1 MNKKIDIIK
10 LQKIYDPRGTLVV
23 AEENTH
29 VPFEI
34 GNTEWFSPKSTV
46 TTQHQR
52 ETMLVALAGHFT
64 LRITEYDGTVAE
76 TLLDNPNEGALI
88 PADCPY
94 QLTDFTEETVVL
106 RLTAAEKEIK
116 YLDLKAINDQYQ
128 PEINNA
134 IAQVLDSGWYL
145 HGKALRQFEEEY
157 AAFIGSEYCIGCG
170 CGLDALKLILMG
182 EMELGRLQKGDEILV
197 PANTYYATILAITS
211 VGLKPVLIDARMDT
225 LQIDERLI
233 EQHITQK
240 TKALLT
246 VHLYGK
252 LSVTPKMLELCRKH
266 HLLLFEDNAQAF
278 ACKMHAKKSEACQ
291 MQVENSQNSEVNGES
306 IHTGNIGDAAAHS
319 FYPGKNLGALGD
331 AGAVTTNDRKLA
343 EVITSLRDYGRVS
356 KYEYDYQGLNSRME
370 ELQAAVLCVKLKNP
384 YKEASER
391 IKIARYYLSK
401 LDKRIVEHCIPER
414 LYEKESENV
423 VHVFPFLT
431 EKRDELRDYLSEHR
445 VQTVCHYPIPPHQQ
459 PCYPE
464 WNHLS
469 FPVTERIAK
478 QEISLPC
485 NSTLKQEEL
494 DRIINLIN
502 RFFEERGI

>member
-1 MNKKIDIIK
+1 MNKKVDNIK
-10 LQKIYDPRGTLVV
+10 LQKIFDPRSTQVA
-23 AEENTH
+23 AEE
-29 VPFEI
+29 
-34 GNTEWFSPKSTV
+34 K
-46 TTQHQR
+46 
-52 ETMLVALAGHFT
+52 
-64 LRITEYDGTVAE
+64 
-76 TLLDNPNEGALI
+76 
-88 PADCPY
+88 
-94 QLTDFTEETVVL
+94 
-106 RLTAAEKEIK
+106 IK

-128 PEINNA
+128 PEINEA

-145 HGKALRQFEEEY
+145 NGNALKQFEEAY

-182 EMELGRLQKGDEILV
+182 EIELGRLQKGNEILV

-211 VGLKPVLIDARMDT
+211 VGLTPVLIDSRMDT

-240 TKALLT
+240 TKALMT

-252 LSVTPKMLELCRKH
+252 LSVTPKILELCRKH
-266 HLLLFEDNAQAF
+266 QLLLFEDNAQAF
-278 ACKMHAKKSEACQ
+278 ACQ
-291 MQVENSQNSEVNGES
+291 MQVENSEASRKS

-331 AGAVTTNDRKLA
+331 AGAITTNDRKLA
-343 EVITSLRDYGRVS
+343 EVIISLRDYGRVS
-356 KYEYDYQGLNSRME
+356 KYEFNYQGLNSRME

-384 YKEASER
+384 YGEAKDR
-391 IKIARYYLSK
+391 FQKVQYYLSK
-401 LDKRIVEHCIPER
+401 LDKKIVEHCIPKR
-414 LYEKESENV
+414 LYEEEAENV

-431 EKRDELRDYLSEHR
+431 EKRDELRDYLSEHQ
-445 VQTVCHYPIPPHQQ
+445 VQTVYHYPIPPHQQ
-459 PCYPE
+459 SCYPE

-469 FPVTERIAK
+469 FPVTERIAQ

>member
-1 MNKKIDIIK
+1 MNKKVDNIK
-10 LQKIYDPRGTLVV
+10 LQKIFDPRSTQVA
-23 AEENTH
+23 AEE
-29 VPFEI
+29 
-34 GNTEWFSPKSTV
+34 K
-46 TTQHQR
+46 
-52 ETMLVALAGHFT
+52 
-64 LRITEYDGTVAE
+64 
-76 TLLDNPNEGALI
+76 
-88 PADCPY
+88 
-94 QLTDFTEETVVL
+94 
-106 RLTAAEKEIK
+106 IK

-128 PEINNA
+128 PEINEA

-145 HGKALRQFEEEY
+145 NGNALKEFEEAY

-182 EMELGRLQKGDEILV
+182 EIELGRLQKDDEILV

-211 VGLKPVLIDARMDT
+211 VGLTPVLIDSRMDT

-240 TKALLT
+240 TKALMT

-252 LSVTPKMLELCRKH
+252 LSVTPKILELCRKH
-266 HLLLFEDNAQAF
+266 QLLLFEDNAQAF
-278 ACKMHAKKSEACQ
+278 ACQ
-291 MQVENSQNSEVNGES
+291 MQVENSEASRKS

-331 AGAVTTNDRKLA
+331 AGAITTNDRKLA
-343 EVITSLRDYGRVS
+343 EVIISLRDYGRVS
-356 KYEYDYQGLNSRME
+356 KYEFNYQGLNSRME

-384 YKEASER
+384 YGEAKDR
-391 IKIARYYLSK
+391 FRKVQYYLSK
-401 LDKRIVEHCIPER
+401 LDKKIVEHCIPKR
-414 LYEKESENV
+414 LYEEESENV

-431 EKRDELRDYLSEHR
+431 EKRDELRDYLSEHQ
-445 VQTVCHYPIPPHQQ
+445 VQTVYHYPIPPHQQ
-459 PCYPE
+459 SCYPE

-469 FPVTERIAK
+469 FPVTERIAQ

>member
-1 MNKKIDIIK
+1 MNKKEDNIK
-10 LQKIYDPRGTLVV
+10 LQKIFGPRSTQVA
-23 AEENTH
+23 AEE
-29 VPFEI
+29 
-34 GNTEWFSPKSTV
+34 
-46 TTQHQR
+46 
-52 ETMLVALAGHFT
+52 
-64 LRITEYDGTVAE
+64 
-76 TLLDNPNEGALI
+76 
-88 PADCPY
+88 
-94 QLTDFTEETVVL
+94 
-106 RLTAAEKEIK
+106 EIK
-116 YLDLKAINDQYQ
+116 YLDLKAINDQYL
-128 PEINNA
+128 PEINEA

-145 HGKALRQFEEEY
+145 NGKALKQFEEAY

-182 EMELGRLQKGDEILV
+182 EIELGRLQKGDEILV

-211 VGLKPVLIDARMDT
+211 VGLTPVLIDSRMDT

-233 EQHITQK
+233 EQHITLK
-240 TKALLT
+240 TKALMT

-252 LSVTPKMLELCRKH
+252 LSVTPKILELCRKH
-266 HLLLFEDNAQAF
+266 QLLLFEDNAQAF
-278 ACKMHAKKSEACQ
+278 ACQ
-291 MQVENSQNSEVNGES
+291 MQVKNSKANWES

-331 AGAVTTNDRKLA
+331 AGAITTNDRKLA
-343 EVITSLRDYGRVS
+343 EVIISLRDYGRVS
-356 KYEYDYQGLNSRME
+356 KYEFNYQGLNSRME

-384 YKEASER
+384 YGESKDR
-391 IKIARYYLSK
+391 FQKVQYYLSK
-401 LDKRIVEHCIPER
+401 LDKKIVEHCIPKR

-445 VQTVCHYPIPPHQQ
+445 VQTVYHYPIPPHQQ
-459 PCYPE
+459 SCYPE

-469 FPVTERIAK
+469 FPVTEQIAQ

>member
-1 MNKKIDIIK
+1 MNKKVDNIK
-10 LQKIYDPRGTLVV
+10 LQKIFDPRSTQVA
-23 AEENTH
+23 AEE
-29 VPFEI
+29 
-34 GNTEWFSPKSTV
+34 K
-46 TTQHQR
+46 
-52 ETMLVALAGHFT
+52 
-64 LRITEYDGTVAE
+64 
-76 TLLDNPNEGALI
+76 
-88 PADCPY
+88 
-94 QLTDFTEETVVL
+94 
-106 RLTAAEKEIK
+106 IK

-128 PEINNA
+128 PEINEA

-145 HGKALRQFEEEY
+145 NGNALKQFEEAY

-182 EMELGRLQKGDEILV
+182 EIELGRLQKGNEILV

-211 VGLKPVLIDARMDT
+211 VGLTPVLIDSRMDT

-240 TKALLT
+240 TKALMT

-252 LSVTPKMLELCRKH
+252 LSVTPKILELCRKH
-266 HLLLFEDNAQAF
+266 QLLLFEDNAQAF
-278 ACKMHAKKSEACQ
+278 ACQ
-291 MQVENSQNSEVNGES
+291 MQVENSEASRKS

-331 AGAVTTNDRKLA
+331 AGAITTNDRKLA
-343 EVITSLRDYGRVS
+343 EVIISLRDYGRVS
-356 KYEYDYQGLNSRME
+356 KYEFNYQGLNSRME

-384 YKEASER
+384 YGEAKDR
-391 IKIARYYLSK
+391 FQKVQYYLSK
-401 LDKRIVEHCIPER
+401 LDKKIAEHCIPKR
-414 LYEKESENV
+414 LYEEESENV

-431 EKRDELRDYLSEHR
+431 EKRDELRDYLSEHQ
-445 VQTVCHYPIPPHQQ
+445 VQTVYHYPIPPHQQ
-459 PCYPE
+459 SCYPE

-469 FPVTERIAK
+469 FPVTERIAQ

-485 NSTLKQEEL
+485 NSTLKQGEL

>member
-64 LRITEYDGTVAE
+64 LRVREQDGTIAE
-76 TLLDNPNEGALI
+76 TLLDNPNEGILI

-145 HGKALRQFEEEY
+145 HGKALKQFEEEY
-157 AAFIGSEYCIGCG
+157 AAIIGSKYCIGCG

-211 VGLKPVLIDARMDT
+211 VGLIPVLIDARMDT

-252 LSVTPKMLELCRKH
+252 LSVTPKMQELCRKH

-291 MQVENSQNSEVNGES
+291 MQVENSKNSEVNGES

-384 YKEASER
+384 YAEAKDR
-391 IKIARYYLSK
+391 FQKAQYYLSK
-401 LDKRIVEHCIPER
+401 LDKKIVEHCVPKR
-414 LYEKESENV
+414 LYEEESENV

-459 PCYPE
+459 SCYPE

-469 FPVTERIAK
+469 FPVTEQIAQ

>member
-1 MNKKIDIIK
+1 MNKKVDNIK
-10 LQKIYDPRGTLVV
+10 LQKIFDPRSTQVA
-23 AEENTH
+23 AEE
-29 VPFEI
+29 
-34 GNTEWFSPKSTV
+34 K
-46 TTQHQR
+46 
-52 ETMLVALAGHFT
+52 
-64 LRITEYDGTVAE
+64 
-76 TLLDNPNEGALI
+76 
-88 PADCPY
+88 
-94 QLTDFTEETVVL
+94 
-106 RLTAAEKEIK
+106 IK

-128 PEINNA
+128 PEINEA

-145 HGKALRQFEEEY
+145 NGNALKQFEEAY

-182 EMELGRLQKGDEILV
+182 EIELGRLQKGDEILV

-211 VGLKPVLIDARMDT
+211 VGLTPVLIDSRMDT

-240 TKALLT
+240 TKALMT

-252 LSVTPKMLELCRKH
+252 LSVTPKILELCRKH
-266 HLLLFEDNAQAF
+266 QLLLFEDNAQAF
-278 ACKMHAKKSEACQ
+278 ACQ
-291 MQVENSQNSEVNGES
+291 MQVENSEASRKS

-331 AGAVTTNDRKLA
+331 AGAITTNDRKLA
-343 EVITSLRDYGRVS
+343 EVIIFLRDYGRVS
-356 KYEYDYQGLNSRME
+356 KYEFNYQGLNSRME

-384 YKEASER
+384 YGEAKDR
-391 IKIARYYLSK
+391 FQKVQYYLSK
-401 LDKRIVEHCIPER
+401 LDKKIVEHCIPKR
-414 LYEKESENV
+414 LYEEESENV

-431 EKRDELRDYLSEHR
+431 EKRDELRDYLSEHQ
-445 VQTVCHYPIPPHQQ
+445 VQTVYHYPIPPHQQ
-459 PCYPE
+459 SCYPE

-469 FPVTERIAK
+469 FPVTERIAQ

-485 NSTLKQEEL
+485 NSTLKQGEL

>member
-34 GNTEWFSPKSTV
+34 GNTEWFSPKCTV
-46 TTQHQR
+46 ITQHQR

-64 LRITEYDGTVAE
+64 LRVIEQDGTGAE

-88 PADCPY
+88 TADCPY

-157 AAFIGSEYCIGCG
+157 AAFIGSEYSIGCG

-211 VGLKPVLIDARMDT
+211 VGLKPVLIDARLDT

-233 EQHITQK
+233 EQHITHQ
-240 TKALLT
+240 TKALMT

-252 LSVTPKMLELCRKH
+252 LSVTPKILELCRKH
-266 HLLLFEDNAQAF
+266 QLLLFEDNAQAF
-278 ACKMHAKKSEACQ
+278 ACQ
-291 MQVENSQNSEVNGES
+291 MQVENSEASRKS

-331 AGAVTTNDRKLA
+331 AGAITTNDRKLA

-356 KYEYDYQGLNSRME
+356 KYEYNYQGLNSRME

-384 YKEASER
+384 YGEAKDR
-391 IKIARYYLSK
+391 FQKAQYYLSK
-401 LDKRIVEHCIPER
+401 LDKKIVEHCIPQE
-414 LYEKESENV
+414 LYKEESENV

-431 EKRDELRDYLSEHR
+431 EKLDELRDYLSEHR

-469 FPVTERIAK
+469 FPVTERIAQ

-502 RFFEERGI
+502 RFFEEREI

>member
-1 MNKKIDIIK
+1 MNKKVDNIK
-10 LQKIYDPRGTLVV
+10 LQKIFDPRSTQIA
-23 AEENTH
+23 AEE
-29 VPFEI
+29 
-34 GNTEWFSPKSTV
+34 K
-46 TTQHQR
+46 
-52 ETMLVALAGHFT
+52 
-64 LRITEYDGTVAE
+64 
-76 TLLDNPNEGALI
+76 
-88 PADCPY
+88 
-94 QLTDFTEETVVL
+94 
-106 RLTAAEKEIK
+106 IK

-128 PEINNA
+128 PEINEA

-145 HGKALRQFEEEY
+145 NGNALKQFEEAY

-182 EMELGRLQKGDEILV
+182 EIELGRLQKGYEILV

-211 VGLKPVLIDARMDT
+211 VGLTPVLIDSRMDT

-240 TKALLT
+240 TKALMT

-252 LSVTPKMLELCRKH
+252 LSVTPKILELCRKH
-266 HLLLFEDNAQAF
+266 QLLLFEDNAQAF
-278 ACKMHAKKSEACQ
+278 ACQ
-291 MQVENSQNSEVNGES
+291 MQVENSEASRKS

-331 AGAVTTNDRKLA
+331 AGAITTNDRKLA
-343 EVITSLRDYGRVS
+343 EVIISLRDYGRVN
-356 KYEYDYQGLNSRME
+356 KYEFNYQGLNSRME

-384 YKEASER
+384 YGEAKDR
-391 IKIARYYLSK
+391 FQKVQYYLSK
-401 LDKRIVEHCIPER
+401 LDKKIVEHCIPKR
-414 LYEKESENV
+414 LYEEEAENV

-431 EKRDELRDYLSEHR
+431 EKRDELRDYLSEHQ
-445 VQTVCHYPIPPHQQ
+445 VQTVYHYPIPPHQQ
-459 PCYPE
+459 SCYPE

-469 FPVTERIAK
+469 FPVTERIAQ

-485 NSTLKQEEL
+485 NSTLKQGEL

>member
-1 MNKKIDIIK
+1 MNKKVDNTK
-10 LQKIYDPRGTLVV
+10 LQKIFDPRSTQVA
-23 AEENTH
+23 AEE
-29 VPFEI
+29 
-34 GNTEWFSPKSTV
+34 K
-46 TTQHQR
+46 
-52 ETMLVALAGHFT
+52 
-64 LRITEYDGTVAE
+64 
-76 TLLDNPNEGALI
+76 
-88 PADCPY
+88 
-94 QLTDFTEETVVL
+94 
-106 RLTAAEKEIK
+106 IK

-128 PEINNA
+128 PEINEA

-145 HGKALRQFEEEY
+145 NGNALKQFEEAY

-182 EMELGRLQKGDEILV
+182 EIELGRLQKGDEILV

-211 VGLKPVLIDARMDT
+211 VGLTPVLIDSRMDT

-240 TKALLT
+240 TKALMT

-252 LSVTPKMLELCRKH
+252 LSVTPKILELCRKNQ
-266 HLLLFEDNAQAF
+266 LLLFEDNAQAF
-278 ACKMHAKKSEACQ
+278 ACQ
-291 MQVENSQNSEVNGES
+291 MQVENSEASRKS

-331 AGAVTTNDRKLA
+331 AGAITTNDRKLA
-343 EVITSLRDYGRVS
+343 EIIISLRDYGRVS
-356 KYEYDYQGLNSRME
+356 KYEFNYQGLNSRME

-384 YKEASER
+384 YGEAKDR
-391 IKIARYYLSK
+391 FQKVQYYLSK
-401 LDKRIVEHCIPER
+401 LDKKIVEHCIPKR
-414 LYEKESENV
+414 LYEEEAENV

-431 EKRDELRDYLSEHR
+431 EKRDELRDYLSEHQ
-445 VQTVCHYPIPPHQQ
+445 VQTVYHYPIPPHQQ
-459 PCYPE
+459 SCYPE

-469 FPVTERIAK
+469 FPVTERIAQ

-485 NSTLKQEEL
+485 NSTLKQGEL

>member
-1 MNKKIDIIK
+1 MNKKVDNIK
-10 LQKIYDPRGTLVV
+10 LQKIFDPRSTQVA
-23 AEENTH
+23 AEE
-29 VPFEI
+29 
-34 GNTEWFSPKSTV
+34 K
-46 TTQHQR
+46 
-52 ETMLVALAGHFT
+52 
-64 LRITEYDGTVAE
+64 
-76 TLLDNPNEGALI
+76 
-88 PADCPY
+88 
-94 QLTDFTEETVVL
+94 
-106 RLTAAEKEIK
+106 IK

-128 PEINNA
+128 PEINEA

-145 HGKALRQFEEEY
+145 NGNALKQFEEAY

-182 EMELGRLQKGDEILV
+182 EIELGRLQKGNEILV

-211 VGLKPVLIDARMDT
+211 VGLTPVLIDSRMDT

-240 TKALLT
+240 TKALMT

-252 LSVTPKMLELCRKH
+252 LSVTPKILELCRKH
-266 HLLLFEDNAQAF
+266 QLLLFEDIAQAF
-278 ACKMHAKKSEACQ
+278 ACQ
-291 MQVENSQNSEVNGES
+291 MQVENSEASRKS

-331 AGAVTTNDRKLA
+331 AGAITTNDRKLA
-343 EVITSLRDYGRVS
+343 EVIISLRDYGRVS
-356 KYEYDYQGLNSRME
+356 KYEFNYQGLNSRME

-384 YKEASER
+384 YGEAKDR
-391 IKIARYYLSK
+391 FQKVQYYLSK
-401 LDKRIVEHCIPER
+401 LDKKIVEHCIPKR
-414 LYEKESENV
+414 LYEEESENV

-431 EKRDELRDYLSEHR
+431 EKRDELRDYLSEHQ
-445 VQTVCHYPIPPHQQ
+445 VQTVFHYPIPPHQQ
-459 PCYPE
+459 SCYPE

-469 FPVTERIAK
+469 FPVTERIAQ

-485 NSTLKQEEL
+485 NSTLKQGEL

>member
-1 MNKKIDIIK
+1 MNKKVDNIK
-10 LQKIYDPRGTLVV
+10 LQKTFDPRSTQVA
-23 AEENTH
+23 AEE
-29 VPFEI
+29 
-34 GNTEWFSPKSTV
+34 K
-46 TTQHQR
+46 
-52 ETMLVALAGHFT
+52 
-64 LRITEYDGTVAE
+64 
-76 TLLDNPNEGALI
+76 
-88 PADCPY
+88 
-94 QLTDFTEETVVL
+94 
-106 RLTAAEKEIK
+106 IK

-128 PEINNA
+128 PEINEA

-145 HGKALRQFEEEY
+145 NGNALKQFEEAY

-182 EMELGRLQKGDEILV
+182 EIELGRLQKGNEILV

-211 VGLKPVLIDARMDT
+211 VGLTPVLIDSRMDT

-240 TKALLT
+240 TKALMT

-252 LSVTPKMLELCRKH
+252 LSVTPKILELCRKH
-266 HLLLFEDNAQAF
+266 QLLLFEDNAQAF
-278 ACKMHAKKSEACQ
+278 ACQ
-291 MQVENSQNSEVNGES
+291 MQVENSEASRKS

-331 AGAVTTNDRKLA
+331 AGAITTNDRKLA
-343 EVITSLRDYGRVS
+343 EVIISLRDYGRVS
-356 KYEYDYQGLNSRME
+356 KYEFNYQGLNSRME

-384 YKEASER
+384 YGEAKDR
-391 IKIARYYLSK
+391 FQKVQYYLSK
-401 LDKRIVEHCIPER
+401 LDKKIVEHCIPKR
-414 LYEKESENV
+414 LYEEESENV

-431 EKRDELRDYLSEHR
+431 EKRDELRDYLSEHQ
-445 VQTVCHYPIPPHQQ
+445 VQTVFHYPIPPHQQ
-459 PCYPE
+459 SCYPK

-469 FPVTERIAK
+469 FPVTERIAQ

-485 NSTLKQEEL
+485 NSTLKQGEL

>member
-1 MNKKIDIIK
+1 MNKKVDNIK
-10 LQKIYDPRGTLVV
+10 LQKIFDPRSTQVA
-23 AEENTH
+23 AEE
-29 VPFEI
+29 
-34 GNTEWFSPKSTV
+34 K
-46 TTQHQR
+46 
-52 ETMLVALAGHFT
+52 
-64 LRITEYDGTVAE
+64 
-76 TLLDNPNEGALI
+76 
-88 PADCPY
+88 
-94 QLTDFTEETVVL
+94 
-106 RLTAAEKEIK
+106 IK

-128 PEINNA
+128 PEINEA

-145 HGKALRQFEEEY
+145 NGNALKQFEEAY

-182 EMELGRLQKGDEILV
+182 EIELGRLQKGNEILV

-211 VGLKPVLIDARMDT
+211 VGLTPVLIDSRMDT

-240 TKALLT
+240 TKALMT

-252 LSVTPKMLELCRKH
+252 LSVTPKILELCRKH
-266 HLLLFEDNAQAF
+266 QLLLFEDNAQAF
-278 ACKMHAKKSEACQ
+278 ACQ
-291 MQVENSQNSEVNGES
+291 MQVENSEASRKS

-331 AGAVTTNDRKLA
+331 AGAITTNDRKLA
-343 EVITSLRDYGRVS
+343 EVIISLRDYGRVS
-356 KYEYDYQGLNSRME
+356 KYEFNYQGLNSRME

-384 YKEASER
+384 YGEAKDR
-391 IKIARYYLSK
+391 FQKVQYYLSK
-401 LDKRIVEHCIPER
+401 LDKKIVEHCIPKR
-414 LYEKESENV
+414 LYEEESENV

-431 EKRDELRDYLSEHR
+431 EKRDELRDYLSEHQ
-445 VQTVCHYPIPPHQQ
+445 VQTVYHYPIPPHQQ
-459 PCYPE
+459 SCYPE

-469 FPVTERIAK
+469 FPVTERIAQ

-485 NSTLKQEEL
+485 NSTLKQGEL

-502 RFFEERGI
+502 CFFEERGI

>member
-1 MNKKIDIIK
+1 MNKKVDNIK
-10 LQKIYDPRGTLVV
+10 LQKIFDPRSTQVA
-23 AEENTH
+23 AEE
-29 VPFEI
+29 
-34 GNTEWFSPKSTV
+34 K
-46 TTQHQR
+46 
-52 ETMLVALAGHFT
+52 
-64 LRITEYDGTVAE
+64 
-76 TLLDNPNEGALI
+76 
-88 PADCPY
+88 
-94 QLTDFTEETVVL
+94 
-106 RLTAAEKEIK
+106 IK

-128 PEINNA
+128 PEINEA
-134 IAQVLDSGWYL
+134 IAQVLDSGWDL
-145 HGKALRQFEEEY
+145 NGNALKQFEEAY

-182 EMELGRLQKGDEILV
+182 EIELGRLQKGNEILV

-211 VGLKPVLIDARMDT
+211 VGLTPVLIDSRMDT

-240 TKALLT
+240 TKALMT

-252 LSVTPKMLELCRKH
+252 LSVTPKILELCRKH
-266 HLLLFEDNAQAF
+266 QLLLFEDNAQAF
-278 ACKMHAKKSEACQ
+278 ACQ
-291 MQVENSQNSEVNGES
+291 MQVENSEASRKS

-331 AGAVTTNDRKLA
+331 AGAITTNDRKLA
-343 EVITSLRDYGRVS
+343 EVIISLRDYGRVS
-356 KYEYDYQGLNSRME
+356 KYEFNYQGLNSRME

-384 YKEASER
+384 YGEAKDR
-391 IKIARYYLSK
+391 FQKVQYYLSK
-401 LDKRIVEHCIPER
+401 LDKKIVEHCIPKR
-414 LYEKESENV
+414 LYEEESENV

-431 EKRDELRDYLSEHR
+431 EKRDELRDYLSEHQ
-445 VQTVCHYPIPPHQQ
+445 VQTVFHYPIPPHQQ
-459 PCYPE
+459 SCYPE

-469 FPVTERIAK
+469 FPVTERIAQ

-485 NSTLKQEEL
+485 NSTLKQGEL

>member
-1 MNKKIDIIK
+1 MNKKVDNIK
-10 LQKIYDPRGTLVV
+10 LQKIFDPRSTQVA
-23 AEENTH
+23 AEE
-29 VPFEI
+29 
-34 GNTEWFSPKSTV
+34 K
-46 TTQHQR
+46 
-52 ETMLVALAGHFT
+52 
-64 LRITEYDGTVAE
+64 
-76 TLLDNPNEGALI
+76 
-88 PADCPY
+88 
-94 QLTDFTEETVVL
+94 
-106 RLTAAEKEIK
+106 IK

-128 PEINNA
+128 PEINEA

-145 HGKALRQFEEEY
+145 NGNALKQFEEAY

-182 EMELGRLQKGDEILV
+182 EIELGRLQKDDEILV

-211 VGLKPVLIDARMDT
+211 VGLTPVLIDSRMDT

-240 TKALLT
+240 TKALMT

-252 LSVTPKMLELCRKH
+252 LSVTPKILELCRKH
-266 HLLLFEDNAQAF
+266 QLLLFEDNAQAF
-278 ACKMHAKKSEACQ
+278 ACQ
-291 MQVENSQNSEVNGES
+291 MQVENSEASRKS

-331 AGAVTTNDRKLA
+331 AGAITTNDRKLA
-343 EVITSLRDYGRVS
+343 EVIIFLRDYGRVS
-356 KYEYDYQGLNSRME
+356 KYEFNYQGLNSRME

-384 YKEASER
+384 YGEAKDR
-391 IKIARYYLSK
+391 FQKVQYYLSK
-401 LDKRIVEHCIPER
+401 LDKKIVEHCIPKR
-414 LYEKESENV
+414 LYEEESENV

-431 EKRDELRDYLSEHR
+431 EKRDELRDYLSEHQ
-445 VQTVCHYPIPPHQQ
+445 VQTVYHYPIPPHQQ
-459 PCYPE
+459 SCYPE

-469 FPVTERIAK
+469 FPVTERIAQ

-485 NSTLKQEEL
+485 NSTLKQGEL
-494 DRIINLIN
+494 DKIINLIN

>member
-1 MNKKIDIIK
+1 MNKKVDNIK
-10 LQKIYDPRGTLVV
+10 LQKIFDPRSTQVA
-23 AEENTH
+23 AEEN
-29 VPFEI
+29 
-34 GNTEWFSPKSTV
+34 
-46 TTQHQR
+46 
-52 ETMLVALAGHFT
+52 
-64 LRITEYDGTVAE
+64 
-76 TLLDNPNEGALI
+76 
-88 PADCPY
+88 
-94 QLTDFTEETVVL
+94 
-106 RLTAAEKEIK
+106 IK

-128 PEINNA
+128 PEINEA

-145 HGKALRQFEEEY
+145 NGNALKQFEEAY

-182 EMELGRLQKGDEILV
+182 EIELGRLQKDDEILV

-211 VGLKPVLIDARMDT
+211 VGLTPVLIDSRMDT

-240 TKALLT
+240 TKALMT

-252 LSVTPKMLELCRKH
+252 LSVTPKILELCRKH
-266 HLLLFEDNAQAF
+266 QLLLFEDNAQAF
-278 ACKMHAKKSEACQ
+278 ACQ
-291 MQVENSQNSEVNGES
+291 MQVENSEASRKS

-331 AGAVTTNDRKLA
+331 AGAITTNDRKLA
-343 EVITSLRDYGRVS
+343 EVIISLRDYGRVS
-356 KYEYDYQGLNSRME
+356 KYEFNYQGLNSRME

-384 YKEASER
+384 YGEAKDR
-391 IKIARYYLSK
+391 FQKVQYYLSK
-401 LDKRIVEHCIPER
+401 LDKKIVEHCIPKR
-414 LYEKESENV
+414 LYEEESENV

-431 EKRDELRDYLSEHR
+431 EKRDELRDYLSEHQ
-445 VQTVCHYPIPPHQQ
+445 VQTVYHYPIPPHQQ
-459 PCYPE
+459 SCYPE

-469 FPVTERIAK
+469 FPVTERIAQ

-485 NSTLKQEEL
+485 NSTLKQGEL

>member
-1 MNKKIDIIK
+1 MNKKVDNIK
-10 LQKIYDPRGTLVV
+10 LQKIFDPRSTQVA
-23 AEENTH
+23 AEE
-29 VPFEI
+29 
-34 GNTEWFSPKSTV
+34 K
-46 TTQHQR
+46 
-52 ETMLVALAGHFT
+52 
-64 LRITEYDGTVAE
+64 
-76 TLLDNPNEGALI
+76 
-88 PADCPY
+88 
-94 QLTDFTEETVVL
+94 
-106 RLTAAEKEIK
+106 IK

-128 PEINNA
+128 PEINEA
-134 IAQVLDSGWYL
+134 IDQVLDSGWYL
-145 HGKALRQFEEEY
+145 NGNALKQFEEAY

-182 EMELGRLQKGDEILV
+182 EIELGRLQKGNEILV

-211 VGLKPVLIDARMDT
+211 VGLTPVLIDSRMDT

-240 TKALLT
+240 TKALMT

-252 LSVTPKMLELCRKH
+252 LSVTPKILELCRKH
-266 HLLLFEDNAQAF
+266 QLLLFEDNAQAF
-278 ACKMHAKKSEACQ
+278 ACQ
-291 MQVENSQNSEVNGES
+291 MQVENSEASRKS

-331 AGAVTTNDRKLA
+331 AGAITTNDRKLA
-343 EVITSLRDYGRVS
+343 EVIISLRDYGRVS
-356 KYEYDYQGLNSRME
+356 KYEFNYQGLNSRME

-384 YKEASER
+384 YGEAKDR
-391 IKIARYYLSK
+391 FQKVQYYLSK
-401 LDKRIVEHCIPER
+401 LDKKIVEHCIPKR
-414 LYEKESENV
+414 LYEEESENV

-431 EKRDELRDYLSEHR
+431 EKRDELRDYLSEHQ
-445 VQTVCHYPIPPHQQ
+445 VQTVFHYPIPPHQQ
-459 PCYPE
+459 SCYPE

-469 FPVTERIAK
+469 FPVTERIAQ

-485 NSTLKQEEL
+485 NSTLKQGEL

>member
-1 MNKKIDIIK
+1 MVAVSLKKKKKKKKKKNKAKNKKVDNIK
-10 LQKIYDPRGTLVV
+10 LQKIFDPRSTQVA
-23 AEENTH
+23 AEE
-29 VPFEI
+29 
-34 GNTEWFSPKSTV
+34 K
-46 TTQHQR
+46 
-52 ETMLVALAGHFT
+52 
-64 LRITEYDGTVAE
+64 
-76 TLLDNPNEGALI
+76 
-88 PADCPY
+88 
-94 QLTDFTEETVVL
+94 
-106 RLTAAEKEIK
+106 IK

-128 PEINNA
+128 PEINEA

-145 HGKALRQFEEEY
+145 NGNALKQFEEAY

-182 EMELGRLQKGDEILV
+182 EIELGRLQKGNEILV

-211 VGLKPVLIDARMDT
+211 VGLTPVLIDSRMDT

-240 TKALLT
+240 TKALMT

-252 LSVTPKMLELCRKH
+252 LSVTPKILELCRKH
-266 HLLLFEDNAQAF
+266 QLLLFEDNAQAF
-278 ACKMHAKKSEACQ
+278 ACQ
-291 MQVENSQNSEVNGES
+291 MQVENSEASRKS

-331 AGAVTTNDRKLA
+331 AGAITTNDRKLA
-343 EVITSLRDYGRVS
+343 EVIISLRDYGRVN
-356 KYEYDYQGLNSRME
+356 KYEFNYQGLNSRME

-384 YKEASER
+384 YGEAKDR
-391 IKIARYYLSK
+391 FQKVQYYLSK
-401 LDKRIVEHCIPER
+401 LDKKIVEHCIPKR
-414 LYEKESENV
+414 LYEEEAENV

-431 EKRDELRDYLSEHR
+431 EKRDELRDYLSEHQ
-445 VQTVCHYPIPPHQQ
+445 VQTVYHYPIPPHQQ
-459 PCYPE
+459 SCYPE

-469 FPVTERIAK
+469 FPVTERIAQ

-485 NSTLKQEEL
+485 NSTLKQGEL

>member
-1 MNKKIDIIK
+1 MNKKVDINK
-10 LQKIYDPRGTLVV
+10 SQKISDPRGTQVA
-23 AEENTH
+23 AEE
-29 VPFEI
+29 
-34 GNTEWFSPKSTV
+34 
-46 TTQHQR
+46 
-52 ETMLVALAGHFT
+52 
-64 LRITEYDGTVAE
+64 
-76 TLLDNPNEGALI
+76 
-88 PADCPY
+88 
-94 QLTDFTEETVVL
+94 
-106 RLTAAEKEIK
+106 EIK

-128 PEINNA
+128 PEINKA

-145 HGKALRQFEEEY
+145 NGNALKQFEKDY

-211 VGLKPVLIDARMDT
+211 VGLAPVLIDARMDT

-240 TKALLT
+240 TKALMT

-252 LSVTPKMLELCRKH
+252 LSVTPQMLELCQKH

-278 ACKMHAKKSEACQ
+278 ACQMQIKNNEGSQMQAENNEGSQMQAEKSEGSQMQAEKSEACR
-291 MQVENSQNSEVNGES
+291 ES

-343 EVITSLRDYGRVS
+343 ETIISLRDYGRAN
-356 KYEYDYQGLNSRME
+356 KYEFSYQGLNSRME
-370 ELQAAVLCVKLKNP
+370 ELQAAVLSVKLKNP
-384 YKEASER
+384 YGEAKDR
-391 IKIARYYLSK
+391 FRKVQYYLSR
-401 LDKRIVEHCIPER
+401 LDKQIVEHCIPER
-414 LYEKESENV
+414 LYEEEKENV

-431 EKRDELRDYLSEHR
+431 EKRDELRDYLTEHR

-459 PCYPE
+459 SCYPE

-469 FPVTERIAK
+469 FPVTERIAQ

>member
-1 MNKKIDIIK
+1 MNKKVDNIK
-10 LQKIYDPRGTLVV
+10 LQKIFDPRSTQVA
-23 AEENTH
+23 AEE
-29 VPFEI
+29 
-34 GNTEWFSPKSTV
+34 K
-46 TTQHQR
+46 
-52 ETMLVALAGHFT
+52 
-64 LRITEYDGTVAE
+64 
-76 TLLDNPNEGALI
+76 
-88 PADCPY
+88 
-94 QLTDFTEETVVL
+94 
-106 RLTAAEKEIK
+106 IK

-128 PEINNA
+128 PEINEA

-145 HGKALRQFEEEY
+145 NGNALKQFEEAY

-182 EMELGRLQKGDEILV
+182 EIELGRLQKGNEILV

-211 VGLKPVLIDARMDT
+211 VGLTPVLIDSRMDT

-240 TKALLT
+240 TKALMT

-252 LSVTPKMLELCRKH
+252 LSVTPKILELCRKH
-266 HLLLFEDNAQAF
+266 QLLLFEDNAQAF
-278 ACKMHAKKSEACQ
+278 ACQ
-291 MQVENSQNSEVNGES
+291 MQVENSEASRKS

-331 AGAVTTNDRKLA
+331 AGAITTNDKKLA
-343 EVITSLRDYGRVS
+343 EVIISLRDYGRVS
-356 KYEYDYQGLNSRME
+356 KYEFNYQGLNSRME

-384 YKEASER
+384 YGEAKDR
-391 IKIARYYLSK
+391 FQKVQYYLSK
-401 LDKRIVEHCIPER
+401 LDKKIVEHCIPKR
-414 LYEKESENV
+414 LYEEESENV

-431 EKRDELRDYLSEHR
+431 EKRDELRDYLSEHQ
-445 VQTVCHYPIPPHQQ
+445 VQTVYHYPIPPHQQ
-459 PCYPE
+459 SCYPE

-469 FPVTERIAK
+469 FPVTERIAQ

-485 NSTLKQEEL
+485 NSTLKQGEL

>member
-1 MNKKIDIIK
+1 MNKKVDNIK
-10 LQKIYDPRGTLVV
+10 LQKIFDPRSTQVA
-23 AEENTH
+23 AEE
-29 VPFEI
+29 
-34 GNTEWFSPKSTV
+34 K
-46 TTQHQR
+46 
-52 ETMLVALAGHFT
+52 
-64 LRITEYDGTVAE
+64 
-76 TLLDNPNEGALI
+76 
-88 PADCPY
+88 
-94 QLTDFTEETVVL
+94 
-106 RLTAAEKEIK
+106 IK

-128 PEINNA
+128 PEINEA

-145 HGKALRQFEEEY
+145 NGNALKQFEEAY

-182 EMELGRLQKGDEILV
+182 EIELGRLQKGNEILV

-211 VGLKPVLIDARMDT
+211 VGLTPVLIDSRMDT

-240 TKALLT
+240 TKALMT

-252 LSVTPKMLELCRKH
+252 LSVTPKILELCRKH
-266 HLLLFEDNAQAF
+266 QLLLFEDNAQAF
-278 ACKMHAKKSEACQ
+278 ACQ
-291 MQVENSQNSEVNGES
+291 MQVENSEASRKS

-331 AGAVTTNDRKLA
+331 AGAITTNDRKLA
-343 EVITSLRDYGRVS
+343 EIIISLRDYGRVS
-356 KYEYDYQGLNSRME
+356 KYEFNYQGLNSRME

-384 YKEASER
+384 YGEAKDR
-391 IKIARYYLSK
+391 FQKVQYYLSK
-401 LDKRIVEHCIPER
+401 LDKKIVEHCIPKR
-414 LYEKESENV
+414 LYEEESENV

-431 EKRDELRDYLSEHR
+431 EKRDELRDYLSEHQ
-445 VQTVCHYPIPPHQQ
+445 VQTVYHYPIPPHQQ
-459 PCYPE
+459 SCYPE

-469 FPVTERIAK
+469 FPVTERIAQ

-485 NSTLKQEEL
+485 NSTLKQGEL

-502 RFFEERGI
+502 RFFEEKGI

>member
-1 MNKKIDIIK
+1 MNKKVDNIK
-10 LQKIYDPRGTLVV
+10 LQKIFDPRSTQVA
-23 AEENTH
+23 AEE
-29 VPFEI
+29 
-34 GNTEWFSPKSTV
+34 K
-46 TTQHQR
+46 
-52 ETMLVALAGHFT
+52 
-64 LRITEYDGTVAE
+64 
-76 TLLDNPNEGALI
+76 
-88 PADCPY
+88 
-94 QLTDFTEETVVL
+94 
-106 RLTAAEKEIK
+106 IK

-128 PEINNA
+128 PEINEA

-145 HGKALRQFEEEY
+145 NGNALKQFEEAY

-182 EMELGRLQKGDEILV
+182 EIELGRLQKGNEILV

-211 VGLKPVLIDARMDT
+211 VGLTPVLIDSRMDT

-233 EQHITQK
+233 EQHITQN
-240 TKALLT
+240 TKALMT

-252 LSVTPKMLELCRKH
+252 LSVTPKILELCRKH
-266 HLLLFEDNAQAF
+266 QLLLFEDNAQAF
-278 ACKMHAKKSEACQ
+278 ACQ
-291 MQVENSQNSEVNGES
+291 MQVENSEASRKS

-331 AGAVTTNDRKLA
+331 AGAITTNDRKLA
-343 EVITSLRDYGRVS
+343 EVIISLRDYGRVS
-356 KYEYDYQGLNSRME
+356 KYEFNYQGLNSRME

-384 YKEASER
+384 YGEAKDR
-391 IKIARYYLSK
+391 FLKVQYYLSK
-401 LDKRIVEHCIPER
+401 LDKKIVEHCIPKR
-414 LYEKESENV
+414 LYEEESENV

-431 EKRDELRDYLSEHR
+431 EKRDELRDYLSEHQ
-445 VQTVCHYPIPPHQQ
+445 VQTVFHYPIPPHQQ
-459 PCYPE
+459 SCYPE

-469 FPVTERIAK
+469 FPVTERIAQ

-485 NSTLKQEEL
+485 NSTLKQGEL

>member
-1 MNKKIDIIK
+1 MNKKVDNIK
-10 LQKIYDPRGTLVV
+10 LQKIFDPRSTQVA
-23 AEENTH
+23 AEE
-29 VPFEI
+29 
-34 GNTEWFSPKSTV
+34 K
-46 TTQHQR
+46 
-52 ETMLVALAGHFT
+52 
-64 LRITEYDGTVAE
+64 
-76 TLLDNPNEGALI
+76 
-88 PADCPY
+88 
-94 QLTDFTEETVVL
+94 
-106 RLTAAEKEIK
+106 IK

-128 PEINNA
+128 PEINEA

-145 HGKALRQFEEEY
+145 NGNALKQFEEAY

-182 EMELGRLQKGDEILV
+182 EIELGRLQKDDEILV

-211 VGLKPVLIDARMDT
+211 VGLTPVLIDSRMDT

-240 TKALLT
+240 TKALMT

-252 LSVTPKMLELCRKH
+252 LSVTPKILELCRKH
-266 HLLLFEDNAQAF
+266 QLLLFEDNAQAF
-278 ACKMHAKKSEACQ
+278 ACQ
-291 MQVENSQNSEVNGES
+291 MQVENSEASRKS

-331 AGAVTTNDRKLA
+331 AGAITTNDRKLA
-343 EVITSLRDYGRVS
+343 EVIISLRDYGRVS
-356 KYEYDYQGLNSRME
+356 KYEFNYQGLNSRME

-384 YKEASER
+384 YGEAKDR
-391 IKIARYYLSK
+391 FRKVQYYLSK
-401 LDKRIVEHCIPER
+401 LDKKIVEHCIPKR
-414 LYEKESENV
+414 LYEEESENV

-431 EKRDELRDYLSEHR
+431 EKRDELRDYLSEHQ
-445 VQTVCHYPIPPHQQ
+445 VQTVYHYPIPPHQQ
-459 PCYPE
+459 SCYPE

-469 FPVTERIAK
+469 FPVTERIAQ

-485 NSTLKQEEL
+485 NSTLKQGEL

>member
-1 MNKKIDIIK
+1 MNKKVDNIK
-10 LQKIYDPRGTLVV
+10 LQKIFDPRSTQVA
-23 AEENTH
+23 AEE
-29 VPFEI
+29 
-34 GNTEWFSPKSTV
+34 K
-46 TTQHQR
+46 
-52 ETMLVALAGHFT
+52 
-64 LRITEYDGTVAE
+64 
-76 TLLDNPNEGALI
+76 
-88 PADCPY
+88 
-94 QLTDFTEETVVL
+94 
-106 RLTAAEKEIK
+106 IK

-128 PEINNA
+128 PEINEA

-145 HGKALRQFEEEY
+145 NGNALKEFEEAY
-157 AAFIGSEYCIGCG
+157 ATFIGSEYCIGCG

-182 EMELGRLQKGDEILV
+182 EIELGRLQKGDEILV

-211 VGLKPVLIDARMDT
+211 VGLTPVLIDSRMDT

-240 TKALLT
+240 TKALMT

-252 LSVTPKMLELCRKH
+252 LSVTPKILELCRKH
-266 HLLLFEDNAQAF
+266 QLLLFEDNAQAF
-278 ACKMHAKKSEACQ
+278 ACQ
-291 MQVENSQNSEVNGES
+291 MQVENSEASRKS

-331 AGAVTTNDRKLA
+331 AGAITTNDRKLA
-343 EVITSLRDYGRVS
+343 EVIISLRDYGRVS
-356 KYEYDYQGLNSRME
+356 KYEFNYQGLNSRME

-384 YKEASER
+384 YGEAKDR
-391 IKIARYYLSK
+391 FQKVQYYLSK
-401 LDKRIVEHCIPER
+401 LDKKIVEHCIPKR
-414 LYEKESENV
+414 LYEEESENV

-431 EKRDELRDYLSEHR
+431 EKRDELRDYLSEHQ
-445 VQTVCHYPIPPHQQ
+445 VQTVYHYPIPPHQQ
-459 PCYPE
+459 SCYPE

-469 FPVTERIAK
+469 FPVTERIAQ

>member
-1 MNKKIDIIK
+1 MNKKVDNIK
-10 LQKIYDPRGTLVV
+10 LQKIIDPRSTQVA
-23 AEENTH
+23 AEE
-29 VPFEI
+29 
-34 GNTEWFSPKSTV
+34 K
-46 TTQHQR
+46 
-52 ETMLVALAGHFT
+52 
-64 LRITEYDGTVAE
+64 
-76 TLLDNPNEGALI
+76 
-88 PADCPY
+88 
-94 QLTDFTEETVVL
+94 
-106 RLTAAEKEIK
+106 IK

-128 PEINNA
+128 PEINEA

-145 HGKALRQFEEEY
+145 NGNALKQFEEAY
-157 AAFIGSEYCIGCG
+157 TAFIGSEYCIGCG

-182 EMELGRLQKGDEILV
+182 EIELGRLEKGDEILV

-211 VGLKPVLIDARMDT
+211 VGLTPVLIDSRMDT

-240 TKALLT
+240 TKALMT

-252 LSVTPKMLELCRKH
+252 LSVTPKILELCRKH
-266 HLLLFEDNAQAF
+266 QLLLFEDNAQAF
-278 ACKMHAKKSEACQ
+278 ACQ
-291 MQVENSQNSEVNGES
+291 MQVENSEASRKS

-331 AGAVTTNDRKLA
+331 AGAITTNDRKLA
-343 EVITSLRDYGRVS
+343 EVIISLRDYGRVS
-356 KYEYDYQGLNSRME
+356 KYEFNYQGLNSRME

-384 YKEASER
+384 YGEAKDR
-391 IKIARYYLSK
+391 FRKVQYYLSK
-401 LDKRIVEHCIPER
+401 LDKKIVEHCIPKR
-414 LYEKESENV
+414 LYEEESENV

-431 EKRDELRDYLSEHR
+431 EKRDELRDYLSEHQ
-445 VQTVCHYPIPPHQQ
+445 VQTVYHYPIPPHQQ
-459 PCYPE
+459 SCYPE

-469 FPVTERIAK
+469 FPVTERIAQ

-485 NSTLKQEEL
+485 NSTLKQGEL

>member
-1 MNKKIDIIK
+1 MNKKVDNIK
-10 LQKIYDPRGTLVV
+10 LQKIFDPRSTQVA
-23 AEENTH
+23 AEE
-29 VPFEI
+29 
-34 GNTEWFSPKSTV
+34 K
-46 TTQHQR
+46 
-52 ETMLVALAGHFT
+52 
-64 LRITEYDGTVAE
+64 
-76 TLLDNPNEGALI
+76 
-88 PADCPY
+88 
-94 QLTDFTEETVVL
+94 
-106 RLTAAEKEIK
+106 IK

-128 PEINNA
+128 PEINEA

-145 HGKALRQFEEEY
+145 NGNALKLFEEAY

-182 EMELGRLQKGDEILV
+182 EIELGRLQKGNEILV

-211 VGLKPVLIDARMDT
+211 VGLTPVLIDSRMDT

-240 TKALLT
+240 TKALMT

-252 LSVTPKMLELCRKH
+252 LSVTPKILELCRKH
-266 HLLLFEDNAQAF
+266 QLLLFEDNAQAF
-278 ACKMHAKKSEACQ
+278 ACQ
-291 MQVENSQNSEVNGES
+291 MQVENSEASRKS

-331 AGAVTTNDRKLA
+331 AGAITTNDRKLA
-343 EVITSLRDYGRVS
+343 EIIISLRDYGRVS
-356 KYEYDYQGLNSRME
+356 KYEFNYQGLNSRME

-384 YKEASER
+384 YGEAKDR
-391 IKIARYYLSK
+391 FQKVQYYLSK
-401 LDKRIVEHCIPER
+401 LDKKIVEHCIPKR
-414 LYEKESENV
+414 LYEEESENV

-431 EKRDELRDYLSEHR
+431 EKRDELRDYLSEHQ
-445 VQTVCHYPIPPHQQ
+445 VQTVYHYPIPPHQQ
-459 PCYPE
+459 SCYPE

-469 FPVTERIAK
+469 FPVTERIAQ

-485 NSTLKQEEL
+485 NSTLKQGEL

>member
-1 MNKKIDIIK
+1 MNKKVDNIK
-10 LQKIYDPRGTLVV
+10 LQKIFDPRSTQVA
-23 AEENTH
+23 AEE
-29 VPFEI
+29 
-34 GNTEWFSPKSTV
+34 K
-46 TTQHQR
+46 
-52 ETMLVALAGHFT
+52 
-64 LRITEYDGTVAE
+64 
-76 TLLDNPNEGALI
+76 
-88 PADCPY
+88 
-94 QLTDFTEETVVL
+94 
-106 RLTAAEKEIK
+106 IK

-128 PEINNA
+128 PEINEA

-145 HGKALRQFEEEY
+145 NGNALKQFEEAY

-182 EMELGRLQKGDEILV
+182 EIELGRLQKGNEILV

-211 VGLKPVLIDARMDT
+211 VGLTPVLIDSRMDT

-240 TKALLT
+240 TKALMT

-252 LSVTPKMLELCRKH
+252 LSVTPKILELCRKH
-266 HLLLFEDNAQAF
+266 QLLLFEDNAQAF
-278 ACKMHAKKSEACQ
+278 ACQ
-291 MQVENSQNSEVNGES
+291 MQVENSEASRKS

-331 AGAVTTNDRKLA
+331 AGAITTNDRKLA
-343 EVITSLRDYGRVS
+343 EVIIFLRDYGRVS
-356 KYEYDYQGLNSRME
+356 KYEFNYQGLNSRME

-384 YKEASER
+384 YGEAKDR
-391 IKIARYYLSK
+391 FQKVQYYLSK
-401 LDKRIVEHCIPER
+401 LDKKIVEHCIPKR
-414 LYEKESENV
+414 LYEEESENV

-431 EKRDELRDYLSEHR
+431 EKRDELRDYLSEHQ
-445 VQTVCHYPIPPHQQ
+445 VQTVYHYPIPPHQQ
-459 PCYPE
+459 SCYPE

-469 FPVTERIAK
+469 FPVTERIAQ

-485 NSTLKQEEL
+485 NSTLKQGEL

>member
-1 MNKKIDIIK
+1 MNKKVDNIK
-10 LQKIYDPRGTLVV
+10 LQKIFDPRSTQVA
-23 AEENTH
+23 AEEN
-29 VPFEI
+29 
-34 GNTEWFSPKSTV
+34 
-46 TTQHQR
+46 
-52 ETMLVALAGHFT
+52 
-64 LRITEYDGTVAE
+64 
-76 TLLDNPNEGALI
+76 
-88 PADCPY
+88 
-94 QLTDFTEETVVL
+94 
-106 RLTAAEKEIK
+106 IK

-128 PEINNA
+128 PEINEA

-145 HGKALRQFEEEY
+145 NGNALKEFEEAY

-182 EMELGRLQKGDEILV
+182 EIELGRLQKGDEILV

-211 VGLKPVLIDARMDT
+211 VGLTPVLIDSRMDT

-240 TKALLT
+240 TKALMT

-252 LSVTPKMLELCRKH
+252 LSVTPKILELCRKH
-266 HLLLFEDNAQAF
+266 QLLLFEDNAQAF
-278 ACKMHAKKSEACQ
+278 ACQ
-291 MQVENSQNSEVNGES
+291 MQVENSEVSRKS

-331 AGAVTTNDRKLA
+331 AGAITTNDRKLA
-343 EVITSLRDYGRVS
+343 EVIISLRDYGRVS
-356 KYEYDYQGLNSRME
+356 KYEFNYQGLNSRME

-384 YKEASER
+384 YGEAKDR
-391 IKIARYYLSK
+391 FRKVQYYLSK
-401 LDKRIVEHCIPER
+401 LDKKIVEHCIPKR
-414 LYEKESENV
+414 LYEEESENV

-431 EKRDELRDYLSEHR
+431 EKRDELRDYLSEHQ
-445 VQTVCHYPIPPHQQ
+445 VQTVYHYPIPPHQQ
-459 PCYPE
+459 SCYPE

-469 FPVTERIAK
+469 FPVTERIAQ

-485 NSTLKQEEL
+485 NSTLKQGEL

>member
-1 MNKKIDIIK
+1 MNKKVDNIK
-10 LQKIYDPRGTLVV
+10 LQKIFDPRSTQVA
-23 AEENTH
+23 AEE
-29 VPFEI
+29 
-34 GNTEWFSPKSTV
+34 K
-46 TTQHQR
+46 
-52 ETMLVALAGHFT
+52 
-64 LRITEYDGTVAE
+64 
-76 TLLDNPNEGALI
+76 
-88 PADCPY
+88 
-94 QLTDFTEETVVL
+94 
-106 RLTAAEKEIK
+106 IK

-128 PEINNA
+128 PEINEA

-145 HGKALRQFEEEY
+145 NGNALKQFEEAY

-182 EMELGRLQKGDEILV
+182 EIELGRLQKGNEILV

-211 VGLKPVLIDARMDT
+211 VGLTPVLIDSRMDT

-240 TKALLT
+240 TKALMT

-252 LSVTPKMLELCRKH
+252 LSVTPKILELCRKH
-266 HLLLFEDNAQAF
+266 QLLLFEDNAQAF
-278 ACKMHAKKSEACQ
+278 ACQ
-291 MQVENSQNSEVNGES
+291 MQVENSEASRKS

-331 AGAVTTNDRKLA
+331 AGAITTNDRRLA
-343 EVITSLRDYGRVS
+343 EVIISLRDYGRVS
-356 KYEYDYQGLNSRME
+356 KYEFNYQGLNSRME

-384 YKEASER
+384 YGEAKDR
-391 IKIARYYLSK
+391 FQKVQYYLSK
-401 LDKRIVEHCIPER
+401 LDKKIVEHCIPKR
-414 LYEKESENV
+414 LYEEESENV

-431 EKRDELRDYLSEHR
+431 EKRDELRDYLSEHQ
-445 VQTVCHYPIPPHQQ
+445 VQTVYHYPIPPHQQ
-459 PCYPE
+459 SCYPE

-469 FPVTERIAK
+469 FPVTERIAQ

>member
-1 MNKKIDIIK
+1 MNKKVDNIK
-10 LQKIYDPRGTLVV
+10 LQKIFDPRSTQIA
-23 AEENTH
+23 AEE
-29 VPFEI
+29 
-34 GNTEWFSPKSTV
+34 K
-46 TTQHQR
+46 
-52 ETMLVALAGHFT
+52 
-64 LRITEYDGTVAE
+64 
-76 TLLDNPNEGALI
+76 
-88 PADCPY
+88 
-94 QLTDFTEETVVL
+94 
-106 RLTAAEKEIK
+106 IK

-128 PEINNA
+128 PEINEA

-145 HGKALRQFEEEY
+145 NGNALKQFEEAY

-182 EMELGRLQKGDEILV
+182 EIELGRLQKGNEILV

-211 VGLKPVLIDARMDT
+211 VGLTPVLIDSRMDT

-240 TKALLT
+240 TKALMT

-252 LSVTPKMLELCRKH
+252 LSVTPKILELCRKH
-266 HLLLFEDNAQAF
+266 QLLLFEDNAQAF
-278 ACKMHAKKSEACQ
+278 ACQ
-291 MQVENSQNSEVNGES
+291 MQVENSEASRKS

-331 AGAVTTNDRKLA
+331 AGAITTNDRKLA
-343 EVITSLRDYGRVS
+343 EVIISLRDYGRVS
-356 KYEYDYQGLNSRME
+356 KYEFNYQGLNSRME

-384 YKEASER
+384 YGEAKDR
-391 IKIARYYLSK
+391 FQKVQYYLSK
-401 LDKRIVEHCIPER
+401 LDKKIVEHCIPKR
-414 LYEKESENV
+414 LYEEEAENV

-431 EKRDELRDYLSEHR
+431 EKRDELRDYLSEHQ
-445 VQTVCHYPIPPHQQ
+445 VQTVYHYPIPPHQQ
-459 PCYPE
+459 SCYPE

-469 FPVTERIAK
+469 FPVTERIAQ

-494 DRIINLIN
+494 DRLK
-502 RFFEERGI
+502 EEKGSK

>member
-1 MNKKIDIIK
+1 MNKKVDNIK
-10 LQKIYDPRGTLVV
+10 LQKIIDPRSTQVA
-23 AEENTH
+23 AEE
-29 VPFEI
+29 
-34 GNTEWFSPKSTV
+34 K
-46 TTQHQR
+46 
-52 ETMLVALAGHFT
+52 
-64 LRITEYDGTVAE
+64 
-76 TLLDNPNEGALI
+76 
-88 PADCPY
+88 
-94 QLTDFTEETVVL
+94 
-106 RLTAAEKEIK
+106 IK

-128 PEINNA
+128 PEINEA

-145 HGKALRQFEEEY
+145 NGNALKQFEEAY
-157 AAFIGSEYCIGCG
+157 TAFIGSEYCIGCG

-182 EMELGRLQKGDEILV
+182 EIELGRLQKGDEILV

-211 VGLKPVLIDARMDT
+211 VGLTPVLIDSRMDT

-240 TKALLT
+240 TKALMT

-252 LSVTPKMLELCRKH
+252 LSVTPKILELCRKH
-266 HLLLFEDNAQAF
+266 QLLLFEDNAQAF
-278 ACKMHAKKSEACQ
+278 ACQ
-291 MQVENSQNSEVNGES
+291 MQVENSEASRKS

-331 AGAVTTNDRKLA
+331 AGAITTNDRKLA
-343 EVITSLRDYGRVS
+343 EVIISLRDYGRVS
-356 KYEYDYQGLNSRME
+356 KYEFNYQGLNSRME

-384 YKEASER
+384 YGEAKDR
-391 IKIARYYLSK
+391 FRKVQYYLSK
-401 LDKRIVEHCIPER
+401 LDKKIVEHCIPKR
-414 LYEKESENV
+414 LYEEESENV

-431 EKRDELRDYLSEHR
+431 EKRDELRDYLSEHQ
-445 VQTVCHYPIPPHQQ
+445 VQTVYHYPIPPHQQ
-459 PCYPE
+459 SCYPE

-469 FPVTERIAK
+469 FPVTERIAQ

-485 NSTLKQEEL
+485 NSTLKQGEL

>member
-1 MNKKIDIIK
+1 MNKKVDNIK
-10 LQKIYDPRGTLVV
+10 LQKIFDPRSTQVA
-23 AEENTH
+23 AEE
-29 VPFEI
+29 
-34 GNTEWFSPKSTV
+34 K
-46 TTQHQR
+46 
-52 ETMLVALAGHFT
+52 
-64 LRITEYDGTVAE
+64 
-76 TLLDNPNEGALI
+76 
-88 PADCPY
+88 
-94 QLTDFTEETVVL
+94 
-106 RLTAAEKEIK
+106 IK

-128 PEINNA
+128 PEINEA

-145 HGKALRQFEEEY
+145 NGNALKQFEEAY

-182 EMELGRLQKGDEILV
+182 EIELGRLQKGNEILV

-211 VGLKPVLIDARMDT
+211 VGLTPVLIDSRMDT

-240 TKALLT
+240 TKALMT

-252 LSVTPKMLELCRKH
+252 LSVTPKILELCRKH
-266 HLLLFEDNAQAF
+266 QLLLFEDNAQAF
-278 ACKMHAKKSEACQ
+278 ACQ
-291 MQVENSQNSEVNGES
+291 MQVENSEASRKS

-331 AGAVTTNDRKLA
+331 AGAITTNDRKLA
-343 EVITSLRDYGRVS
+343 EVIISLRDYGRVN
-356 KYEYDYQGLNSRME
+356 KYEFNYQGLNSRME

-384 YKEASER
+384 YGEAKDR
-391 IKIARYYLSK
+391 FQKVQYYLSK
-401 LDKRIVEHCIPER
+401 LDKKIVEHCIPKR
-414 LYEKESENV
+414 LYEEESENV

-431 EKRDELRDYLSEHR
+431 EKRDELRDYLSEHQ
-445 VQTVCHYPIPPHQQ
+445 VQTVYHYPIPPHQQ
-459 PCYPE
+459 SCYPE

-469 FPVTERIAK
+469 FPVTERIAQ

-485 NSTLKQEEL
+485 NSTLKQGEL

>member
-1 MNKKIDIIK
+1 MNKKVDNIK
-10 LQKIYDPRGTLVV
+10 LQKIFDPRSTQVA
-23 AEENTH
+23 AEE
-29 VPFEI
+29 
-34 GNTEWFSPKSTV
+34 K
-46 TTQHQR
+46 
-52 ETMLVALAGHFT
+52 
-64 LRITEYDGTVAE
+64 
-76 TLLDNPNEGALI
+76 
-88 PADCPY
+88 
-94 QLTDFTEETVVL
+94 
-106 RLTAAEKEIK
+106 IK

-128 PEINNA
+128 PEINEA

-145 HGKALRQFEEEY
+145 NGNALKEFEEAY
-157 AAFIGSEYCIGCG
+157 AAFIGSECCIGCG

-182 EMELGRLQKGDEILV
+182 EIELGRLQKGDEILV

-211 VGLKPVLIDARMDT
+211 VGLTPVLIDSRMDT

-240 TKALLT
+240 TKALMT

-252 LSVTPKMLELCRKH
+252 LSVTPKILELCRKH
-266 HLLLFEDNAQAF
+266 QLLLFEDNAQAF
-278 ACKMHAKKSEACQ
+278 ACQ
-291 MQVENSQNSEVNGES
+291 MQVENSEASRKS

-331 AGAVTTNDRKLA
+331 AGAITTNDRKLA
-343 EVITSLRDYGRVS
+343 EVIISLRDYGRVS
-356 KYEYDYQGLNSRME
+356 KYEFNYQGLNSRME

-384 YKEASER
+384 YGEAKDR
-391 IKIARYYLSK
+391 FQKVQYYLSK
-401 LDKRIVEHCIPER
+401 LDKKIVEHCIPKR
-414 LYEKESENV
+414 LYEEESENV

-431 EKRDELRDYLSEHR
+431 EKRDELRDYLSEHQ
-445 VQTVCHYPIPPHQQ
+445 VQTVYHYPIPPHQQ
-459 PCYPE
+459 SCYPE

-469 FPVTERIAK
+469 FPVTERIAQ

-485 NSTLKQEEL
+485 NSTLKQGEL

>member
-1 MNKKIDIIK
+1 MNKKVDNIK
-10 LQKIYDPRGTLVV
+10 LQKIFDPRNTQVA
-23 AEENTH
+23 AEE
-29 VPFEI
+29 
-34 GNTEWFSPKSTV
+34 K
-46 TTQHQR
+46 
-52 ETMLVALAGHFT
+52 
-64 LRITEYDGTVAE
+64 
-76 TLLDNPNEGALI
+76 
-88 PADCPY
+88 
-94 QLTDFTEETVVL
+94 
-106 RLTAAEKEIK
+106 IK

-128 PEINNA
+128 PEINEA

-145 HGKALRQFEEEY
+145 NGNALKQFEEAY

-182 EMELGRLQKGDEILV
+182 EIELGRLQKGDEILV

-211 VGLKPVLIDARMDT
+211 VGLTPVLIDSRMDT

-240 TKALLT
+240 TKALMT

-252 LSVTPKMLELCRKH
+252 LSVTPKILELCRKH
-266 HLLLFEDNAQAF
+266 QLLLFEDNAQAF
-278 ACKMHAKKSEACQ
+278 ACQ
-291 MQVENSQNSEVNGES
+291 MQVENSEASRKS

-331 AGAVTTNDRKLA
+331 AGAITTNDRKLA
-343 EVITSLRDYGRVS
+343 EVIISLRDYGRVS
-356 KYEYDYQGLNSRME
+356 KYEFNYQGLNSRME

-384 YKEASER
+384 YGEAKDR
-391 IKIARYYLSK
+391 FQKVQYYLSK
-401 LDKRIVEHCIPER
+401 LDKKIVEHCIPKR
-414 LYEKESENV
+414 LYEEESENV

-431 EKRDELRDYLSEHR
+431 EKRDELRDYLSEHQ
-445 VQTVCHYPIPPHQQ
+445 VQTVYHYPIPPHQQ
-459 PCYPE
+459 SCYPE

-469 FPVTERIAK
+469 FPVTERIA
-478 QEISLPC
+478 QHEISLPC
-485 NSTLKQEEL
+485 NSTLKQGEL

>member
-1 MNKKIDIIK
+1 MNKKVDNIK
-10 LQKIYDPRGTLVV
+10 LQKIFDPRSTQV
-23 AEENTH
+23 A
-29 VPFEI
+29 
-34 GNTEWFSPKSTV
+34 
-46 TTQHQR
+46 
-52 ETMLVALAGHFT
+52 
-64 LRITEYDGTVAE
+64 
-76 TLLDNPNEGALI
+76 
-88 PADCPY
+88 
-94 QLTDFTEETVVL
+94 TEE
-106 RLTAAEKEIK
+106 KIK

-128 PEINNA
+128 PEINEA

-145 HGKALRQFEEEY
+145 NGNALKQFEEAY

-182 EMELGRLQKGDEILV
+182 EIELGRLQKGNEILV

-211 VGLKPVLIDARMDT
+211 VGLTPVLIDSRMDT

-240 TKALLT
+240 TKALMT

-252 LSVTPKMLELCRKH
+252 LSVTPKILELCRKH
-266 HLLLFEDNAQAF
+266 QLLLFEDNAQAF
-278 ACKMHAKKSEACQ
+278 ACQ
-291 MQVENSQNSEVNGES
+291 MQVENSEASRKS

-331 AGAVTTNDRKLA
+331 AGAITTNDRKLA
-343 EVITSLRDYGRVS
+343 EVIISLRDYGRVS
-356 KYEYDYQGLNSRME
+356 KYEFNYQGLNSRME

-384 YKEASER
+384 YGEAKDR
-391 IKIARYYLSK
+391 FQKVQYYLSK
-401 LDKRIVEHCIPER
+401 LDKKIVEHCIPKR
-414 LYEKESENV
+414 LYEEESENV

-431 EKRDELRDYLSEHR
+431 EKRDELRDYLSEHQ
-445 VQTVCHYPIPPHQQ
+445 VQTVFHYPIPPHQQ
-459 PCYPE
+459 SCYPE

-469 FPVTERIAK
+469 FPVTERIAQ

-485 NSTLKQEEL
+485 NSTLKQGEL

>member
-1 MNKKIDIIK
+1 MNKKVDNIK
-10 LQKIYDPRGTLVV
+10 LQKIFDPRSTQVA
-23 AEENTH
+23 AEE
-29 VPFEI
+29 
-34 GNTEWFSPKSTV
+34 K
-46 TTQHQR
+46 
-52 ETMLVALAGHFT
+52 
-64 LRITEYDGTVAE
+64 
-76 TLLDNPNEGALI
+76 
-88 PADCPY
+88 
-94 QLTDFTEETVVL
+94 
-106 RLTAAEKEIK
+106 IK

-128 PEINNA
+128 PEINEA

-145 HGKALRQFEEEY
+145 NGNALKQFEEAY

-182 EMELGRLQKGDEILV
+182 EIELGRLQKGNEILV

-211 VGLKPVLIDARMDT
+211 VGLTPVLIDSRMDT

-240 TKALLT
+240 TKALMT

-252 LSVTPKMLELCRKH
+252 LSVTPKILELCRKH
-266 HLLLFEDNAQAF
+266 QLLLFEDNAQAF
-278 ACKMHAKKSEACQ
+278 ACQ
-291 MQVENSQNSEVNGES
+291 MQVENSEASRKS

-331 AGAVTTNDRKLA
+331 AGAITTNDRKLA
-343 EVITSLRDYGRVS
+343 EVIIFLRDYGRVS
-356 KYEYDYQGLNSRME
+356 KYEFNYQGLNSRME

-384 YKEASER
+384 YGEAKDR
-391 IKIARYYLSK
+391 FQKVQYYLSK
-401 LDKRIVEHCIPER
+401 LDKKIVEHCIPKR
-414 LYEKESENV
+414 LYEEESENV

-431 EKRDELRDYLSEHR
+431 EKRDELRDYLSEHQ
-445 VQTVCHYPIPPHQQ
+445 VQTVFHYPIPPHQQ
-459 PCYPE
+459 SCYPE

-469 FPVTERIAK
+469 FPVTERIAQ

-485 NSTLKQEEL
+485 NSTLKQGEL

>member
-1 MNKKIDIIK
+1 MNKKVDNIK
-10 LQKIYDPRGTLVV
+10 LQKIFDPRSTQIA
-23 AEENTH
+23 AEE
-29 VPFEI
+29 
-34 GNTEWFSPKSTV
+34 K
-46 TTQHQR
+46 
-52 ETMLVALAGHFT
+52 
-64 LRITEYDGTVAE
+64 
-76 TLLDNPNEGALI
+76 
-88 PADCPY
+88 
-94 QLTDFTEETVVL
+94 
-106 RLTAAEKEIK
+106 IK

-128 PEINNA
+128 PEINEA

-145 HGKALRQFEEEY
+145 NGNALKQFEEAY

-182 EMELGRLQKGDEILV
+182 EIELGRLQKGDEILV

-211 VGLKPVLIDARMDT
+211 VGLTPVLIDSRMDT

-240 TKALLT
+240 TKALMT

-252 LSVTPKMLELCRKH
+252 LSVTPKILELCRKH
-266 HLLLFEDNAQAF
+266 QLLLFEDNAQAF
-278 ACKMHAKKSEACQ
+278 ACQ
-291 MQVENSQNSEVNGES
+291 MQVENSEASRKS
-306 IHTGNIGDAAAHS
+306 IHTGNIGDATAHS

-331 AGAVTTNDRKLA
+331 AGAITTNDRKLA
-343 EVITSLRDYGRVS
+343 EVIISLRDYGRVS
-356 KYEYDYQGLNSRME
+356 KYEFNYQGLNSRME

-384 YKEASER
+384 YGEAKDR
-391 IKIARYYLSK
+391 FQKVQYYLSK
-401 LDKRIVEHCIPER
+401 LDKKIVEHCIPKR
-414 LYEKESENV
+414 LYEEESENV

-431 EKRDELRDYLSEHR
+431 EKRDELRDYLSEHQ
-445 VQTVCHYPIPPHQQ
+445 VQTVFHYPIPPHQQ
-459 PCYPE
+459 SCYPE

-469 FPVTERIAK
+469 FPVTERIAQ

-485 NSTLKQEEL
+485 NSTLKQGEL

>member
-1 MNKKIDIIK
+1 MNKKVDNIK
-10 LQKIYDPRGTLVV
+10 LQKIFDPRSTQVA
-23 AEENTH
+23 AEE
-29 VPFEI
+29 
-34 GNTEWFSPKSTV
+34 K
-46 TTQHQR
+46 
-52 ETMLVALAGHFT
+52 
-64 LRITEYDGTVAE
+64 
-76 TLLDNPNEGALI
+76 
-88 PADCPY
+88 
-94 QLTDFTEETVVL
+94 
-106 RLTAAEKEIK
+106 IK

-128 PEINNA
+128 PEINEA

-145 HGKALRQFEEEY
+145 NGNALKQFEEAY

-182 EMELGRLQKGDEILV
+182 EIELGRLQKGNEILV

-211 VGLKPVLIDARMDT
+211 VGLTPVLIDSRMDT

-240 TKALLT
+240 TKALMT

-252 LSVTPKMLELCRKH
+252 LSVTPKILELCRKH
-266 HLLLFEDNAQAF
+266 QLLLFEDNAQAF
-278 ACKMHAKKSEACQ
+278 ACQ
-291 MQVENSQNSEVNGES
+291 MQVENSEASRKS

-331 AGAVTTNDRKLA
+331 AGAITTNDRKLA
-343 EVITSLRDYGRVS
+343 EVIISLRDYGRVS
-356 KYEYDYQGLNSRME
+356 KYEFNYQGLNSRME

-384 YKEASER
+384 YGEAKDR
-391 IKIARYYLSK
+391 FQKVQYYLSK
-401 LDKRIVEHCIPER
+401 LDKKIVEHCIPKR
-414 LYEKESENV
+414 LYEEEAENV

-431 EKRDELRDYLSEHR
+431 EKRDELRDYLSEHQ
-445 VQTVCHYPIPPHQQ
+445 VQTVYHYPIPPHQQ
-459 PCYPE
+459 SCYPE

-469 FPVTERIAK
+469 FPVTERIAQ

-485 NSTLKQEEL
+485 NSTLKQGEL

>member
-1 MNKKIDIIK
+1 MNKKVDNIK
-10 LQKIYDPRGTLVV
+10 LQKIFDPRSTQVA
-23 AEENTH
+23 AEE
-29 VPFEI
+29 
-34 GNTEWFSPKSTV
+34 K
-46 TTQHQR
+46 
-52 ETMLVALAGHFT
+52 
-64 LRITEYDGTVAE
+64 
-76 TLLDNPNEGALI
+76 
-88 PADCPY
+88 
-94 QLTDFTEETVVL
+94 
-106 RLTAAEKEIK
+106 IK

-128 PEINNA
+128 PEINEA

-145 HGKALRQFEEEY
+145 NGNALKQFEEVY

-182 EMELGRLQKGDEILV
+182 EIELGRLQKGDEILV

-211 VGLKPVLIDARMDT
+211 VGLTPVLIDSRMDT

-240 TKALLT
+240 TKALMT

-252 LSVTPKMLELCRKH
+252 LSVTPKILELCRKH
-266 HLLLFEDNAQAF
+266 QLLLFEDNAQAF
-278 ACKMHAKKSEACQ
+278 ACQ
-291 MQVENSQNSEVNGES
+291 MQVENSETSRKS

-331 AGAVTTNDRKLA
+331 AGAITTNDRKLA
-343 EVITSLRDYGRVS
+343 EIIISLRDYGRVS
-356 KYEYDYQGLNSRME
+356 KYEFNYQGLNSRME

-384 YKEASER
+384 YGEAKDR
-391 IKIARYYLSK
+391 FQKVQYYLSK
-401 LDKRIVEHCIPER
+401 LDKKIVEHCIPKR
-414 LYEKESENV
+414 LYEEESENV

-431 EKRDELRDYLSEHR
+431 EKRDELRDYLSEHQ
-445 VQTVCHYPIPPHQQ
+445 VQTVFHYPIPPHQQ
-459 PCYPE
+459 SCYPE

-469 FPVTERIAK
+469 FPVTERIAQ

-485 NSTLKQEEL
+485 NSTLKQGEL

>member
-34 GNTEWFSPKSTV
+34 ENTEWFSPKSTV

-64 LRITEYDGTVAE
+64 LRVRELDGTVAE
-76 TLLDNPNEGALI
+76 TLLDNPNEGTLI

-94 QLTDFTEETVVL
+94 QLTNFTEETVVL

-145 HGKALRQFEEEY
+145 HGKALKQFEEEY

-197 PANTYYATILAITS
+197 SANTYYATILAITS
-211 VGLKPVLIDARMDT
+211 VGLKPVLIDARLDT

-278 ACKMHAKKSEACQ
+278 ACQMHAKKSEACQ
-291 MQVENSQNSEVNGES
+291 MQVENSKNSEVNGES

-331 AGAVTTNDRKLA
+331 AGAITTNDRKLA

-384 YKEASER
+384 YGEAKDR
-391 IKIARYYLSK
+391 FQKAQYYLSK
-401 LDKRIVEHCIPER
+401 LDKKIVEHCIPQE
-414 LYEKESENV
+414 LYKEESENV

-469 FPVTERIAK
+469 FPITERIAK